1 MSIIDDLDPDNM
13 NEVVAA
19 VKELRDDFDRL
30 MDAVQE
36 FSVFNNSAFESE
48 TLDKLKLVF
57 EECQD
62 KWGG

>member
-1 MSIIDDLDPDNM
+1 MTIIDDLDPDNM

-30 MDAVQE
+30 MDAVQRY
-36 FSVFNNSAFESE
+36 SALMD
-48 TLDKLKLVF
+48 TKLATEALINLKIVF
-57 EECQD
+57 EENQA

>member
-48 TLDKLKLVF
+48 TLDKLKLGF